1 MILSCVNINTL
12 QRTAFLV
19 DKKNCF
25 LYSKSSFLTVGSLM
39 LIVKKRSFQSL
50 YLTINLF
57 PRLMIR
63 PNRLISWKSTARYN
77 NSAKYLGPLILKGES

>member
-19 DKKNCF
+19 DKKTAFCTQKAVFNSRF
-25 LYSKSSFLTVGSLM
+25 FNANRQKAFFSVFVSHN
-39 LIVKKRSFQSL
+39 QSL
-50 YLTINLF
+50 

-63 PNRLISWKSTARYN
+63 PNRLIS
-77 NSAKYLGPLILKGES
+77 

>member
-1 MILSCVNINTL
+1 MNVSRVNINTL

-25 LYSKSSFLTVGSLM
+25 LSTKSSFLTVGSLM

-57 PRLMIR
+57 H
-63 PNRLISWKSTARYN
+63 A
-77 NSAKYLGPLILKGES
+77 

>member
-19 DKKNCF
+19 DKKTAFCTQKQF
-25 LYSKSSFLTVGSLM
+25 FTVGSLM

-57 PRLMIR
+57 H
-63 PNRLISWKSTARYN
+63 A
-77 NSAKYLGPLILKGES
+77 

>member
-25 LYSKSSFLTVGSLM
+25 FVL
-39 LIVKKRSFQSL
+39 KKQFFNSRFFNANRQKAFFSVFVSHNQSL
-50 YLTINLF
+50 

-63 PNRLISWKSTARYN
+63 PNRLIS
-77 NSAKYLGPLILKGES
+77 